1 MRRPKLEAIGWHV
14 FARGTRRLQLFHDD
28 EDYLQFTIFLKHA
41 LSTSGCVLWAFVLMS
56 NHYHLVLYGSSSQ
69 LTACMQVLNRLYAKH
84 HNRKYDFAGHCF
96 DGPYQAYPQPSPL
109 LLLRTVSYVFLNPV
123 DAGLSTAPELYPWS
137 CFRSYSDGQ
146 RDGLIDVDPAGLMA
160 HVSNDPKSAWR
171 LFYRAM
177 EREARRPKFRNPA
190 KLTMVQVHAQ
200 QFEWLLEHARDRA
213 AALGGEDPEF
223 VAMYWAS
230 TYGISPRA
238 VAKALRISDI
248 ADVSRRI
255 YRFKKRLEG
264 NPGLRELMSPP

>member
-1 MRRPKLEAIGWHV
+1 MEINCRPGYRIWCEISVG
-14 FARGTRRLQLFHDD
+14 
-28 EDYLQFTIFLKHA
+28 
-41 LSTSGCVLWAFVLMS
+41 
-56 NHYHLVLYGSSSQ
+56 
-69 LTACMQVLNRLYAKH
+69 
-84 HNRKYDFAGHCF
+84 
-96 DGPYQAYPQPSPL
+96 QPVPL
-109 LLLRTVSYVFLNPV
+109 LCVQIHRGVTVDPLPPHEGRDVFLNPV